1 MMVLV
6 DHDLL
11 KIDFFKKN
19 TNTFG
24 MQQQQQQQNGSNY
37 GKHNKERKKERE
49 QVKKIDSIV
58 IIIIMII
65 IIDKNGMTQNKI
77 NTIMDMD

>member
-1 MMVLV
+1 MVLV

-11 KIDFFKKN
+11 KIDLKKN

-37 GKHNKERKKERE
+37 VKHNKERKKERE
-49 QVKKIDSIV
+49 SRWKKSI
-58 IIIIMII
+58 
-65 IIDKNGMTQNKI
+65 QSSSL
-77 NTIMDMD
+77 